1 MSCFQP
7 AEQYF
12 LSAFQSRAIKVEY
25 AVLITRRLLKHCS
38 ALLISSVP
46 PGVNGASER
55 FFQVERRYN
64 YTTPKTF
71 LELIKLYKNVLAEK
85 RRSTQEAIDRLDT
98 GLNKLNKTQAEVDV
112 LVEAAKKMAVE
123 VEAKVANA
131 EVFAEQVAI
140 EKEKVNAENAAAQIE
155 ADKCAVVA
163 KEVSEKQASCEAD
176 LAAAEPLVAQVG
188 RKQSCRTVVV
198 DVLISTDEGKQQV
211 TAKATDTFL
220 SFLVC
225 TSNVVKA
232 GEEQSSV

>member
-1 MSCFQP
+1 M
-7 AEQYF
+7 
-12 LSAFQSRAIKVEY
+12 
-25 AVLITRRLLKHCS
+25 
-38 ALLISSVP
+38 
-46 PGVNGASER
+46 NGASTR
-55 FFQVERRYN
+55 FFQVERRHN

-98 GLNKLNKTQAEVDV
+98 GLSKLNKTQAEVDV

-155 ADKCAVVA
+155 ADKCAAVA
-163 KEVSEKQASCEAD
+163 KEVSEKQSSCEAD

-188 RKQSCRTVVV
+188 C
-198 DVLISTDEGKQQV
+198 D
-211 TAKATDTFL
+211 
-220 SFLVC
+220 
-225 TSNVVKA
+225 
-232 GEEQSSV
+232 